1 MNCSDCCQ
9 ICGDVP
15 DVLLAVPAFCP
26 TPGKRGMVAGVAF
39 MMAVS
44 LGGIN
49 AQAAD
54 DNSSFVVDISGD
66 GLVKVQ
72 VEPVKA
78 EKPVG
83 RKKPG
88 GNMDARQAE
97 AGQVPS
103 TADSVD
109 HLLGTA
115 VRGDSANAAVSLIN
129 RDGVW
134 HLVGPH
140 PLAAVAKPVP
150 VIVPAP
156 AVVEVPEES
165 PPVAVEPTKDEDV
178 LSPAELAVVNTLSAS
193 ENPAQ
198 VLDAMSD
205 QMVKAAIAAGMNP
218 AQARH
223 AGDSYTAALALKLSQ
238 GYPMSEA
245 IARAEQTFKAET
257 SFSPPESPQEA
268 ATKDVAAGGND
279 VAAQLTGLAHAQT
292 SSGSAAF
299 ELALSASLAKGMAYG
314 DAVAQA
320 QAAAQQSDRLT
331 QTDQVP
337 HSAIA
342 SGVATESFAGD
353 SAAERQA
360 MSVLLAKGYTPEQAQ
375 RRAAQ
380 VAEDE
385 VAAAR
390 AEARNP
396 VTALAAGKLR
406 LDEHLS
412 GSGHSAALRSA
423 LARGVPLEEALARLE
438 RIADDERRAAAL
450 DANNPL
456 AVFSSGVAVPEKTSA
471 AFDLALTNAIARGE
485 APGRALNSARQAT
498 GLLPVNRP
506 TAAGALASG
515 ESVDAL
521 LLGDSRSFNYRMA
534 LGNALAHG
542 MPVPQALALAKRAE
556 EANAFRYALPAEIAR
571 KLNGSFSITVGG
583 KPLPAWLQFNAA
595 AREFVAYEV
604 PAGGLP
610 LTVTFRSGKQEF
622 TVDVSDGATPAKEVL
637 RAAL

>member
-1 MNCSDCCQ
+1 
-9 ICGDVP
+9 
-15 DVLLAVPAFCP
+15 
-26 TPGKRGMVAGVAF
+26 MVAGIALVLG
-39 MMAVS
+39 VS
-44 LGGIN
+44 LGAIN
-49 AQAAD
+49 ARAAD
-54 DNSSFVVDISGD
+54 DGNAGDSSSFIVDISGD

-88 GNMDARQAE
+88 GSMDAQQAE

-103 TADSVD
+103 NEDSVD

-115 VRGDSANAAVSLIN
+115 VRGDSTNAAVSLVN
-129 RDGVW
+129 WDGVY
-134 HLVGPH
+134 HLVGSH
-140 PLAAVAKPVP
+140 PLVVTAKPAP
-150 VIVPAP
+150 VVAVAP
-156 AVVEVPEES
+156 AVVEVPVAS
-165 PPVAVEPTKDEDV
+165 APVAVEPPKEDDV

-193 ENPAQ
+193 ENPGA

-205 QMVKAAIAAGMNP
+205 KLVQAAIAAGMNP
-218 AQARH
+218 AQAKH
-223 AGDSYTAALALKLSQ
+223 AGNSYTAALALKLSQ

-257 SFSPPESPQEA
+257 SFPPPDSPQEA

-279 VAAQLTGLAHAQT
+279 VAVQLTGLAHAQT
-292 SSGSAAF
+292 ASGSAAF

-314 DAVAQA
+314 DAVEQA
-320 QAAAQQSDRLT
+320 QAAAQQSDRLSK
-331 QTDQVP
+331 TDQAP
-337 HSAIA
+337 QSAIA
-342 SGVATESFAGD
+342 SGDATESFVVD
-353 SAAERQA
+353 SDAARQA
-360 MSVLLAKGYTPEQAQ
+360 MSVLLAKGYTPEQAL

-380 VAEDE
+380 VAADDA
-385 VAAAR
+385 AAAR
-390 AEARNP
+390 EEARNP
-396 VTALAAGKLR
+396 VSALAAGKLR

-412 GSGHSAALRSA
+412 GIGHSAALRSA

-438 RIADDERRAAAL
+438 RIAADEQRAAAR

-456 AVFSSGVAVPEKTSA
+456 AVFSSGVAVPEKNSA
-471 AFDLALTNAIARGE
+471 AFDLALSNAIARGE
-485 APGRALNSARQAT
+485 SPDKALGSARHAT
-498 GLLPVNRP
+498 DHLPAIRP
-506 TAAGALASG
+506 TASAALATG
-515 ESVDAL
+515 ESVESL

-556 EANAFRYALPAEIAR
+556 VANAFRYALPAEIAR
-571 KLNGSFSITVGG
+571 KLNGNFSITAGG
-583 KPLPAWLQFNAA
+583 KPLPAWLQFNAG

-604 PAGGLP
+604 PAGALP
-610 LTVTFRSGKQEF
+610 LTVTFRIGKQEF
-622 TVDVSDGATPAKEVL
+622 TVDVLEGAAPAKEVL